1 MVVWCSL
8 VPKLFKLLE
17 MILQE
22 LAVFPTE
29 LPPVMLL
36 PRLLSWR
43 SHWNDMQG
51 GSVAHL
57 HRLLSIAAGAQVLYV
72 GDHIYGDILRSKKEL
87 GMS

>member
-1 MVVWCSL
+1 L

-22 LAVFPTE
+22 LAVFPTG
-29 LPPVMLL
+29 LPPVLL
-36 PRLLSWR
+36 PRLLSWM

-57 HRLLSIAAGAQVLYV
+57 HRLLSIAAGAQVLKSLCLYNV
-72 GDHIYGDILRSKKEL
+72 LY
-87 GMS
+87 